1 MDAGSQATLYGIR
14 ENYWPIDG
22 RNVTRQINRQCITC
36 FRAKPCGV
44 NYIMGNLPENRLFS
58 TRPFLNVGVDYCGP
72 FHIKEKRHRNRKK
85 VKAYVSIYICFASKA
100 VHLELVSD
108 LSTEAFIGSLKRFFA
123 RRGKSKTISSDNATN
138 FVGASNELKELYNF
152 IQSAQ
157 KDSALQNF
165 LLHERV
171 TWHFIPP
178 RSPHFGG
185 LWEASVKSFK
195 HHLLRTVGDKL
206 LTYEQLETY
215 VIEIEAILNSRPL
228 SPLSSD
234 LNDLL
239 PLTPGHLLIG
249 SPLTSFPQ
257 TDLRN
262 VAAGR
267 LSSWQF
273 AQQMRHH
280 FWSRWQKEYLNQ
292 MISRSKWQSA
302 THQDDIKIGTLV
314 VLHEDNLPPMR
325 WQLGRIVE
333 LYE

>member
-1 MDAGSQATLYGIR
+1 MYHMFSSKATR
-14 ENYWPIDG
+14 KAPS
-22 RNVTRQINRQCITC
+22 
-36 FRAKPCGV
+36 KPQEGKS
-44 NYIMGNLPENRLFS
+44 LHL
-58 TRPFLNVGVDYCGP
+58 
-72 FHIKEKRHRNRKK
+72 
-85 VKAYVSIYICFASKA
+85 ICFASKA

-138 FVGASNELKELYNF
+138 FFGTSIELKELYNF

-157 KDSALQNF
+157 KDSALQKF
-165 LLHERV
+165 LSHERV

-215 VIEIEAILNSRPL
+215 IIEIEAILNSRPL

-234 LNDLL
+234 PNDLL

-257 TDLRN
+257 TDLSN

-280 FWSRWQKEYLNQ
+280 FWSRWKKEYLNQ
-292 MISRSKWQSA
+292 MISRNNWQTA
-302 THQDDIKIGTLV
+302 THQDDIKIGTCV

-333 LYE
+333 LYPGQDKIVRVVSVRTNAGVYKRSLKRLYPLSI